1 VKGFEIAGADRK
13 FVSADARIEGGSIVV
28 SNAAVTAPVYVR
40 YAYADNPDCN
50 LFNGEGLPASPFR
63 SWE

>member
-1 VKGFEIAGADRK
+1 
-13 FVSADARIEGGSIVV
+13 VV
-28 SNAAVTAPVYVR
+28 SNVAVAAPVYVR